1 MLVTT
6 LDAKAKLEA
15 ENLHV
20 SCNDAHSLWIAANV
34 REMEEGIGVSE
45 DASALICKSG
55 QWFAAFPAEG
65 ISIYEVPGS
74 LEELVSL
81 IVAVYNQY
89 RNSGGPFKDAFKQ
102 VVSDPDQY
110 LVGRSTVRV

>member
-34 REMEEGIGVSE
+34 REMEGIGVSE
-45 DASALICKSG
+45 DACALICKSG

-74 LEELVSL
+74 LEDLVSL

-89 RNSGGPFKDAFKQ
+89 RSSGGPFKDALKQ
-102 VVSDPDQY
+102 VVSEPDQY